1 MLKVIL
7 EQFEI
12 LSMEGVMVVKVH
24 VDKMDVQT
32 YVLVHVVEAA
42 LALVVEHVKLLVIM
56 VVKQRVRVNV
66 VHDVAILAS
75 MDVVRVVRE
84 AVEALVFMEIC
95 IRIYC

>member
-1 MLKVIL
+1 
-7 EQFEI
+7 
-12 LSMEGVMVVKVH
+12 MVVKVH

-42 LALVVEHVKLLVIM
+42 LVLVVEHVKLLVIM

-66 VHDVAILAS
+66 VHDVVILAS

>member
-1 MLKVIL
+1 MPKIIL

-12 LSMEGVMVVKVH
+12 QFMEGVMVVKVH

-32 YVLVHVVEAA
+32 YVLVPVVEAA
-42 LALVVEHVKLLVIM
+42 LVLVVEHVKLLVIM

>member
-1 MLKVIL
+1 
-7 EQFEI
+7 
-12 LSMEGVMVVKVH
+12 MVVKVH

-42 LALVVEHVKLLVIM
+42 LVLVVEHVKLLVIM

-66 VHDVAILAS
+66 VHNVAILAS